1 MNARTLSTTR
11 EDYLVAWLA
20 ALAIAIHIIES
31 ALPSPLPGVKPGLAN
46 VVTVAALILFG
57 WRVAVWVSVLRV
69 IAGSMLIGTFLSPT
83 FVLSLSGALAALL
96 ALGVSY
102 KLPGI
107 SALGL
112 CIIAA
117 MAHISAQ
124 LYVAY
129 LLFIPHQGLFKL
141 MPVLMTVAVITG
153 TVTGLI
159 CRRVVSATKEAYAI

>member
-1 MNARTLSTTR
+1 MTARTLSTTR
-11 EDYLVAWLA
+11 EDYVVAWLA

-46 VVTVAALILFG
+46 VVTVAALILYG

-96 ALGVSY
+96 ALGMSY
-102 KLPGI
+102 KLPNI

-112 CIIAA
+112 CVIAA

-129 LLFIPHQGLFKL
+129 LLFIPHPGLFKL

-159 CRRVVSATKEAYAI
+159 CRRVVSAAKEAYAI